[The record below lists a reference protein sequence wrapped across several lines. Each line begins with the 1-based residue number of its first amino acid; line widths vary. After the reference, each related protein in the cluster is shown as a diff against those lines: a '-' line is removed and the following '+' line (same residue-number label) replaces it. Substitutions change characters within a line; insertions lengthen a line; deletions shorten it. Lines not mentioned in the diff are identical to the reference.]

1 MTEKELKKL
10 NRKQLLELLL
20 VQTEKADS
28 LALELEEARKK
39 LEDKIIIQKE
49 AGSIAEASMKLNEV
63 FLSAQCAANQYL
75 ENISLIVPKN
85 LLDKFNFVEDLSD
98 NAVMFRFEY

>member
-28 LALELEEARKK
+28 LALELEEVRKK
-39 LEDKIIIQKE
+39 LEDKIIMILKE
-49 AGSIAEASMKLNEV
+49 KGISNDLFS
-63 FLSAQCAANQYL
+63 YL
-75 ENISLIVPKN
+75 
-85 LLDKFNFVEDLSD
+85 
-98 NAVMFRFEY
+98 R